1 MRPTVLLP
9 FYISVYSAVVSCIY
23 FLLPLYLKGNLHFTG
38 GQIGLLYAVLSLNAI
53 LVSFPVGVI
62 GDRYPARILTRVGLA
77 ATAASLWGLALVGS
91 FWAFLA
97 VFWGFGLSIQLF
109 RLSLDTLLFKED
121 QGHAPRRLGQYNAM
135 RMGGML
141 VGVLLGGAVYYWLD
155 FTITL
160 KLFSLGV
167 LLLIAP
173 TVRLPVTRGVRTA
186 LFDYGRD
193 FLAAPVLFFVTW
205 LFLFTLHW
213 GAEATSLSLF
223 LEHNLGLSPLGVGLY
238 MAGEFAVV
246 ALTAYLYGRFWAGRL
261 KPLTFL
267 ALALVVFR
275 HRPYLHDLSGPALV
289 LCLAGGAR
297 VRGRPHP
304 HGDLHHHHPALSRGP
319 HRRQRQPHFAHHHHG
334 GLCRFP
340 DLRPPGR
347 GLRLPGAA
355 DRLRGHQP
363 GSLAA
368 GLCRFAGVM
377 RLPVFAKIENSL
389 PLDGGGLG
397 WG

>member
-1 MRPTVLLP
+1 MLPGVPGPGHGGPARPQRLVSAVNVVLP
-9 FYISVYSAVVSCIY
+9 FYISVYSAVISCIY
-23 FLLPLYLKGNLHFTG
+23 FLLPLYLKGNLHFSG
-38 GQIGLLYAVLSLNAI
+38 GQIGVLYAVLSLNAI

-62 GDRYPARILTRVGLA
+62 GDRYPARILTRMGLA

-91 FWAFLA
+91 FWSFLA
-97 VFWGFGLSIQLF
+97 VFWGFGISIQLF

-121 QGHAPRRLGQYNAM
+121 HADAPRRLGQYNAM

-141 VGVLLGGAVYYWLD
+141 VGVLLGGAAYYWLD

-173 TVRLPVTRGVRTA
+173 TVRLPVTRAVRTS

-223 LEHNLGLSPLGVGLY
+223 LEHNLGLSPLGVGTY

-267 ALALVVFR
+267 ALALVF
-275 HRPYLHDLSGPALV
+275 SGSGHI
-289 LCLAGGAR
+289 CMTY
-297 VRGRPHP
+297 
-304 HGDLHHHHPALSRGP
+304 
-319 HRRQRQPHFAHHHHG
+319 
-334 GLCRFP
+334 P
-340 DLRPPGR
+340 DLAWSFAWRAVHGFGDGLILMETYTTITRLFHVDRIGGSASLIALTTTMGVFAGSLIFGPLGAAYGYQMPLIISGAISLALLPLAYM
-347 GLRLPGAA
+347 GLR
-355 DRLRGHQP
+355 
-363 GSLAA
+363 
-368 GLCRFAGVM
+368 
-377 RLPVFAKIENSL
+377 E
-389 PLDGGGLG
+389 
-397 WG
+397 

>member
-1 MRPTVLLP
+1 MLP
-9 FYISVYSAVVSCIY
+9 FYISVYSAVISCIY
-23 FLLPLYLKGNLHFTG
+23 FLLPLYLKGNLHFSG
-38 GQIGLLYAVLSLNAI
+38 AQIGLLYAVLSLNAI

-91 FWAFLA
+91 FWPFLA
-97 VFWGFGLSIQLF
+97 VFWGFGMSIQLF

-121 QGHAPRRLGQYNAM
+121 HANAPRRLGQYNAM

-141 VGVLLGGAVYYWLD
+141 VGVLLGGAAYYWLD
-155 FTITL
+155 FIITL

-173 TVRLPVTRGVRTA
+173 TVRLPLTRGVRTA

-223 LEHNLGLSPLGVGLY
+223 LEHNLGLSPLGVGAY
-238 MAGEFAVV
+238 MAGEFGVV
-246 ALTAYLYGRFWAGRL
+246 ALTAYIYGRFWAGRL

-267 ALALVVFR
+267 ALALVFSGTG
-275 HRPYLHDLSGPALV
+275 HICMTYPYLAWSFAWRAV
-289 LCLAGGAR
+289 
-297 VRGRPHP
+297 
-304 HGDLHHHHPALSRGP
+304 HGFGDGLILMETYTTITRLFHVEP
-319 HRRQRQPHFAHHHHG
+319 HRRQRQPYFAHYHHG

-340 DLRPPGR
+340 NLRSPGR
-347 GLRLPGAA
+347 GLRLPDAA
-355 DRLRGHQP
+355 DYLRCHQP
-363 GSLAA
+363 GPVAVSLC
-368 GLCRFAGVM
+368 GVAGVM
-377 RLPVFAKIENSL
+377 RVLVSLTGYFPPFNWFATA
-389 PLDGGGLG
+389 
-397 WG
+397 